1 MRLDGGM
8 MIIIKWQMNKEK
20 ELMMDECNKVMN
32 DQQNKMIMEK
42 RINK

>member
-1 MRLDGGM
+1 
-8 MIIIKWQMNKEK
+8 MNKEK
-20 ELMMDECNKVMN
+20 ELMMDECDKVMN

>member
-20 ELMMDECNKVMN
+20 ELMTDECDKVMN